1 MRFRILITCFSL
13 FTTFAIGGEGEV
25 KHEEIRMYV
34 TDNIYIKPEIT
45 LDINKIR
52 SIDNTLEDTSVFVTS
67 IIFEF

>member
-25 KHEEIRMYV
+25 KHKEIRIYV

-45 LDINKIR
+45 LDINKLKN
-52 SIDNTLEDTSVFVTS
+52 SNNTLEDTSVFVTS
-67 IIFEF
+67 IVFEF